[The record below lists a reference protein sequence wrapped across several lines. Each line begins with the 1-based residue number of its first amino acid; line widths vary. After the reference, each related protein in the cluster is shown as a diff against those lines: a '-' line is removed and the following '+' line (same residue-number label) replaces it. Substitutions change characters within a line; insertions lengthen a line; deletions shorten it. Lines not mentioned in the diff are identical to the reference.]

1 MINKSNKEMSGRMKK
16 KLPVIIAFLIA
27 IAAIVG
33 TVVFLVT
40 KFSDDRENDT
50 ELTEKE
56 NDTNVADFE
65 GDKKDEPGE
74 NDGSDG
80 LGNSEKENETTD
92 DQNVKYE
99 DYNGTEV
106 IVVSSEKVEESK
118 NNKTTEDVKNELKD
132 RGFESLQITS
142 KYNIKGDFVSEFNQ
156 NKDTEELHPTY
167 DMVYNSDKGDQW
179 FIYCY
184 GGQFFAFPISYNQNS
199 GRDEYLIISEKDSI
213 MSYDCMSNTYNEI
226 IPQKTDLIIRKVD
239 RIDKNTLD
247 SLTSEVL
254 NEND

>member
-1 MINKSNKEMSGRMKK
+1 MKK

-40 KFSDDRENDT
+40 KFSDDRKNDT

-56 NDTNVADFE
+56 NDTNVAEFD
-65 GDKKDEPGE
+65 GDKKDEPGG

-142 KYNIKGDFVSEFNQ
+142 KYNIKGDFVSESNQ
-156 NKDTEELHPTY
+156 NADTDELHPTY
-167 DMVYNSDKGDQW
+167 DMVYINSTNGDQW

-184 GGQFFAFPISYNQNS
+184 GGQFFAFPITYNQNS
-199 GRDEYLIISEKDSI
+199 SRDEYLIISEKDSI